1 MLFMIDISI
10 DPVYYSC
17 METHKPTKFTINY
30 EEEDLK
36 EYYTRQWVWKW
47 VEQFHPE
54 AFTKARE
61 FVDTNWGKINVENTG
76 G

>member
-1 MLFMIDISI
+1 MIDISI

-61 FVDTNWGKINVENTG
+61 FVDTNWGKINVENTSK
-76 G
+76 

>member
-1 MLFMIDISI
+1 MDI
-10 DPVYYSC
+10 
-17 METHKPTKFTINY
+17 HKPKKFTINF

-36 EYYTRQWVWKW
+36 EYYTRLWVWKW

-61 FVDTNWGKINVENTG
+61 YVETNWVKNNVENIDA
-76 G
+76 